1 MSLFMLAIKNLMRNV
16 LRSAALFLA
25 LFVLSG
31 TLVSISLLAAAL
43 TQSIELSRQRL
54 GADVMVVPSGFSG
67 TAEDLFLV
75 GSAGS
80 FTMKDAGEF
89 QRAVLASEGVKA
101 ASPQL
106 FVVSAPL
113 PCCSVSDT
121 MIVGYDPETD
131 FVITPWL
138 QGRRAGG
145 EKQAPD
151 DVVVGADI
159 LAGVGGRLKF
169 YGHEFLIVGKLERTG
184 MRYLDSGMFIP
195 LEGVRTMI
203 AESKGRAQKA
213 LSIGPDEISCL
224 LVKLRED
231 ANAEKFALRLEHR
244 HPDKKALLTDE
255 MVRKT
260 AGSLAIPLKGMALM
274 FILQWA
280 ASLFLIGVVHKFSV
294 DERRFEL
301 GIMKALGATDANIR
315 SLLTLEI
322 VILSGAACFAGIA
335 SGLLLIRTFSSYL
348 SLTVKVPLVLPQ
360 GTALAGLVSAAFA
373 VSLCSALAPALF
385 SALRSS
391 KIEPFYLIRGEV
403 RRKEQG

>member
-1 MSLFMLAIKNLMRNV
+1 MLAIKNLRRNV

-31 TLVSISLLAAAL
+31 TLVSISLLFAAL
-43 TQSIELSRQRL
+43 TQSVDRSRQRL
-54 GADVMVVPSGFSG
+54 GADVMVVPSGHSG
-67 TAEDLFLV
+67 AAEELFLV

-80 FTMKDAGEF
+80 FTMKNAEAL
-89 QRAVLASEGVKA
+89 QRAVRSLAGVQA

-106 FVVSAPL
+106 FVVSTPL

-138 QGRRAGG
+138 QGRRAGR

-169 YGHEFLIVGKLERTG
+169 YGREFLIVGKLERTG
-184 MRYLDSGMFIP
+184 ARYLDSGIFIP
-195 LEGVRTMI
+195 LEGVRGMI
-203 AESKGRAQKA
+203 AESKDRALKA

-231 ANAEKFALRLEHR
+231 ASAEKVALRLEYG
-244 HPDKKALLTDE
+244 HPDKKALITAE

-260 AGSLAIPLKGMALM
+260 ARSLDIPLKGMALM

-315 SLLTLEI
+315 SLLAVEI
-322 VILSGAACFAGIA
+322 VLLSGAACFAGIA
-335 SGLLLIRTFSSYL
+335 SGLLLIQTFSHYL
-348 SLTVKVPLVLPQ
+348 ALTMKIPLVLPP
-360 GTALAGLVSAAFA
+360 GTAVAGLAAGAFA
-373 VSLCSALAPALF
+373 VSLCSALVPALF

-391 KIEPFYLIRGEV
+391 KIEPFHLIKGEV
-403 RRKEQG
+403 RRKGQG